1 MEIKLN
7 HSQNVSKPISLYNTS
22 KLNYLYKTES
32 KKENKEKKELQFF
45 SSKKKLINNNLVLS
59 NITNIA
65 KEKKGNKDK
74 ISAKKLSINSI
85 SKNKIIKKKTNNS
98 MKKDRTNIDTIN
110 MRIGTS
116 FHILN
121 LNQNKENNNKI
132 ISTSKKF
139 SYNKYLIAEIKSAKN
154 YKNLYTQ
161 IPITPNKTTFKKKPK
176 DIIKNNSNNNIACI
190 KNKFSRSMIEK
201 KNECNIST
209 NQISKN
215 IKKNKIKSNNS
226 MNKINSNNKNDSN
239 SQENI
244 INNTNIPHEKILV
257 IDLDETLIH
266 TSFQKIP
273 NPDFK
278 ILLDAIKPRKH
289 SDTEKLQESPVQNKV
304 EAYIR
309 IRPGVNEF
317 LSQLSKSYDLYVYSA
332 SSKQYLNSIIKNID
346 KNNIIK
352 KCYCREDCIIYVENT
367 DEDLDKPNNKYN
379 YVKDLKKINK
389 DLRNIV
395 FVDNNIMSFKLQE
408 KNGIPIK
415 SWYDDNDDM
424 ELYKLI
430 PILKNLA
437 GFYDVRI
444 EIEKFVQNKTFIWS
458 KSIYWLKENCL
469 NSAYLNEV
477 DLILK
482 NEQQKSDFVIDNF
495 KNNNISIINNNK
507 NNNNNTFKTNKKI
520 INHINNILINLKDIH
535 NNEPN
540 KTVRQIAADKQ
551 NKFYEKAI
559 TDFSNQ
565 NKKINC
571 KTFNFKKKKLL
582 KSDKKP
588 SLIKLNKTKTLENQ
602 LENEISFTKATPK
615 NQMKLFSK
623 KVNKNKNAINTIL
636 PQHRYIYI
644 PKLNL
649 LEKLQASNS
658 KKIEILSKD
667 NDKKNK
673 SNNKS
678 KIMTQNIFIK

>member
-7 HSQNVSKPISLYNTS
+7 NSQNVSQPISLYNTA

-45 SSKKKLINNNLVLS
+45 SSKKKLINTNLVLS
-59 NITNIA
+59 NITNIV
-65 KEKKGNKDK
+65 KEKKGDKDK
-74 ISAKKLSINSI
+74 ISVKKLSINSI
-85 SKNKIIKKKTNNS
+85 SKNKIIKKKINNS
-98 MKKDRTNIDTIN
+98 MKRDRTKIDTLN

-121 LNQNKENNNKI
+121 LNQNKEKNNKI
-132 ISTSKKF
+132 TSKKF
-139 SYNKYLIAEIKSAKN
+139 SYNKYLITEIKSAKN
-154 YKNLYTQ
+154 YKSLYTQ

-176 DIIKNNSNNNIACI
+176 DINKNNSNNNITCI
-190 KNKFSRSMIEK
+190 KNKFSRSMIENN
-201 KNECNIST
+201 NECNTST
-209 NQISKN
+209 NEISKN
-215 IKKNKIKSNNS
+215 NIKNKIKSNNS
-226 MNKINSNNKNDSN
+226 MNKINSNNKNNTSI
-239 SQENI
+239 QENI
-244 INNTNIPHEKILV
+244 IHNTNISHEKILV

-278 ILLDAIKPRKH
+278 ILLDIIKPRKH
-289 SDTEKLQESPVQNKV
+289 SDTEIIQELPIQNKV

-332 SSKQYLNSIIKNID
+332 SSKQYLNNIIKNID

-352 KCYCREDCIIYVENT
+352 KCYCRDDCIIYVENT
-367 DEDLDKPNNKYN
+367 EEDLDKPNNKYN

-458 KSIYWLKENCL
+458 KSINWLKDNCL
-469 NSAYLNEV
+469 NSAYLNEI

-482 NEQQKSDFVIDNF
+482 KEQQKSDFVIENF

-507 NNNNNTFKTNKKI
+507 NNNNNNPFKTNKKI
-520 INHINNILINLKDIH
+520 INHINNILINLNDI
-535 NNEPN
+535 NNNDPN
-540 KTVRQIAADKQ
+540 KTVRQIAADNQ

-571 KTFNFKKKKLL
+571 KTFNFKKKELL
-582 KSDKKP
+582 KSEKKP

-602 LENEISFTKATPK
+602 LENEISFSKATPK
-615 NQMKLFSK
+615 NQMKLLSK
-623 KVNKNKNAINTIL
+623 KVDKNKNAINTLL

-658 KKIEILSKD
+658 KKIDILSKD

-678 KIMTQNIFIK
+678 KLITQNIFIK